1 MRPHFHFDSPFFCTH
16 TQKIWIMTA
25 IMVELKKDLRL
36 YGLIMVVIGSCIG
49 SGIFLTP
56 SQIAG
61 HLPAPLLI
69 LLAWGIGG
77 VITLTGALTFA
88 ELGAMF
94 PQAGGVY
101 VYLKEAYGDLFGFL
115 YGWVYLVVI
124 TSGANAALSI
134 ACAYYLAF
142 LFPLNETGIKIVAIL
157 ALVVVTFVNIFR
169 IRAAEIFTNVFTGFK
184 LVGIAALIGIGL
196 FFGNVK
202 FNLFEPAMKTETGS
216 LTGAFGLALIGVL
229 WSYGG
234 WQHAS
239 FVAGEARDA
248 RRNIPR
254 AMIFGSIVVTAVYLL
269 TNLAYLFL
277 LPVGQI
283 ASSQSI
289 AADAVSTLL
298 PFGGALIAVLIAIST
313 FGTLGIY
320 TLSAPRI
327 YYAMSKDGLFFKK
340 LAWVHPKFRT
350 PIYAILVQSAWAV
363 VLLLFWGTFEDLI
376 TYVVFTD
383 WIFFGLT
390 AAGVLVLRHKR
401 KDLARPYKTF
411 AYPVVPLIFIGIT
424 FLFVLNVL
432 IAKPLHAWAGLILIF
447 VSLPIYYYFKRKK
460 KKTG

>member
-1 MRPHFHFDSPFFCTH
+1 M
-16 TQKIWIMTA
+16 A
-25 IMVELKKDLRL
+25 ELKKDLRL
-36 YGLIMVVIGSCIG
+36 YGLTMVAIGSCIG

-61 HLPAPLLI
+61 HLPSPFLI
-69 LLAWGIGG
+69 LFAWGLGG

-101 VYLKEAYGDLFGFL
+101 VYLKEAYGDLFGFM

-142 LFPLNETGIKIVAIL
+142 LFPLGEAGIKTVAIL
-157 ALVVVTFVNIFR
+157 ALVVVTAINIFR
-169 IRAAEIFTNVFTGFK
+169 VRAAEVFTNVFTGLK
-184 LVGIAALIGIGL
+184 LIGIAAIIGVGF
-196 FFGNVK
+196 FFGQVK
-202 FNLFEPAMKTETGS
+202 FRFMGAASPPETGNLIS
-216 LTGAFGLALIGVL
+216 ALGLALIGVL

-239 FVAGEARDA
+239 FVAGEAKDA
-248 RRNIPR
+248 RRTIPR
-254 AMIFGSIVVTAVYLL
+254 AMIIGAIVVAVVYLL

-277 LPVGQI
+277 LPVDTI
-283 ASSQSI
+283 ASSQSL
-289 AADAVSTLL
+289 AAEAVSTII
-298 PFGGALIAVLIAIST
+298 PFGGALIALLIAIST

-340 LAWVHPKFRT
+340 LSWVHPRFHT
-350 PIYAILVQSAWAV
+350 PVYAILVQSAWAV

-390 AAGVLVLRHKR
+390 AAGIFVLRRKR
-401 KDLARPYKTF
+401 KDVARPYKTLG
-411 AYPVVPLIFIGIT
+411 YPFVPLIFVTIT
-424 FLFVLNVL
+424 FLFVLNSL
-432 IAKPLHAWAGLILIF
+432 IEKPLHAWAGLILMF
-447 VSLPIYYYFKRKK
+447 AALPIYFYFKRHSSHA
-460 KKTG
+460 